1 VLDEIGVDSSAI
13 LGSAPQL
20 LSSRVDA
27 LNVQLRAVL
36 CCVAVCLQVLDEI
49 GVDLSAI
56 LGSAPQRQAAQKQP
70 AQAAAA
76 ATGDSEL
83 EDLQARLAM
92 LRS

>member
-1 VLDEIGVDSSAI
+1 MT
-13 LGSAPQL
+13 
-20 LSSRVDA
+20 
-27 LNVQLRAVL
+27 VQLKL
-36 CCVAVCLQVLDEI
+36 CCFCDVCSQVLDEI

-56 LGSAPQRQAAQKQP
+56 LGAAPQRQAAQKQP

-76 ATGDSEL
+76 AAAGDSEL